1 MPFISLPSLIAMDRT
16 FSTML
21 NSNDESRHPC
31 LAPGLLRKKVSSTL
45 PLKMILVVGFS

>member
-1 MPFISLPSLIAMDRT
+1 MPFISLPSLTALDRT

-31 LAPGLLRKKVSSTL
+31 LAPGLKEKVPSPL
-45 PLKMILVVGFS
+45 PWKMMLVVGFS